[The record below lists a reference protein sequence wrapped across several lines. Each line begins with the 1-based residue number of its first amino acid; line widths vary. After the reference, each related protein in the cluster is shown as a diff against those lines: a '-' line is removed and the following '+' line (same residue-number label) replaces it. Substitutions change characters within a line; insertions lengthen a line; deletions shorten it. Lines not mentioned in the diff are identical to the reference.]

1 MSTICVANQPIE
13 PKEWQGQRVVT
24 FADVDK
30 VHQRPEGTAKR
41 NFNANQKHFI
51 KGQDYFEASRKELST
66 KFVPNS
72 NRRGN
77 PNIQVIL
84 LTEMGYLMLVKS
96 FTDDLAWTVQRALV
110 QNYFRAE
117 IPAPVLPAHRPGL
130 ADIRRKTFNGIP
142 VMDSKDLTALLDVPY
157 KSVHWRIAQAG
168 IQPLVLENEP
178 LAQFKME
185 NDWIDDHISRKA
197 IYRGFEVRI
206 ILQTHGKLADH
217 KDLLND
223 YFAPD
228 YKHNMSLEEMKIALG
243 QARTLHKIAMDW
255 EGEAQKR
262 YLLKFVT
269 AILINIGLWNDA
281 HQGYNGVTAEW
292 DIETAEGWNKHG
304 VLYCPLDPVL

>member
-1 MSTICVANQPIE
+1 MNTVCVANE
-13 PKEWQGQRVVT
+13 PVEVKEWQGQRVVT

-30 VHQRPEGTAKR
+30 VHQRPDGTAKR
-41 NFNANQKHFI
+41 NFKANRKRFIENQDFYLAKPMVDQKYEFRPFKI
-51 KGQDYFEASRKELST
+51 
-66 KFVPNS
+66 PP
-72 NRRGN
+72 RG
-77 PNIQVIL
+77 IIL

-117 IPAPVLPAHRPGL
+117 IPAPALPAHRPCL
-130 ADIRRKTFNGIP
+130 ADIRRKTFNGVP

>member
-1 MSTICVANQPIE
+1 MNTVCIANRAIE
-13 PKEWQGQRVVT
+13 VKEWQGQKVIT
-24 FADVDK
+24 LADVDAA
-30 VHQRPEGTAKR
+30 HGRPEGTAGR
-41 NFNANQKHFI
+41 NFRANRKHFI
-51 KGQDYFEASRKELST
+51 KGEDYFEISSDEI
-66 KFVPNS
+66 
-72 NRRGN
+72 RRN
-77 PNIQVIL
+77 KVMTVSPALKRAMIF

-117 IPAPVLPAHRPGL
+117 IPAPALPAHRPCL
-130 ADIRRKTFNGIP
+130 ADIRRKTFNGVP
-142 VMDSKDLTALLDVPY
+142 VMDSKDLTALLDIPY

-185 NDWIDDHISRKA
+185 NDWIDDHSSRKA

-217 KDLLND
+217 KDLLSD
-223 YFAPD
+223 YFMPD
-228 YKHNMSLEEMKIALG
+228 HKHNMSLEEMKIALG

-255 EGEAQKR
+255 KGEAQKR

-281 HQGYNGVTAEW
+281 QQGYNGVTAEW
-292 DIETAEGWNKHG
+292 DIETTEGWNKHG
-304 VLYCPLDPVL
+304 ALYRPLDPVL